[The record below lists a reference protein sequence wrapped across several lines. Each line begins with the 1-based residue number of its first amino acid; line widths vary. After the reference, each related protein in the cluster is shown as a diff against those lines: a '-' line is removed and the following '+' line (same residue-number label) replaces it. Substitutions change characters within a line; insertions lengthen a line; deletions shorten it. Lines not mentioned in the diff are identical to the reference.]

1 MDINI
6 IEKIKGLLTS
16 TPQKVK
22 ISQYI
27 LTFMVM
33 LYLIMQTFPDIK
45 YLYLAIL
52 VYFIQGC
59 MGVTAFNHRSLSHKS
74 WIPCKPLE
82 YFSAIAASLGGTS
95 SPINWV
101 TTHIAHHKHSDTEL
115 DPHTPKHKGRKIFH
129 SILLNDYNLSG
140 LSRPPYF
147 MLKNKFYVF
156 LYKYY
161 YGILFSWA
169 ALLYLIDPLLFW
181 WAWAIPATI
190 QVWVSTGNN
199 WVTHKNWG
207 YTRYKT
213 KDNSKNIWWFPF
225 AWGDAWHNNHHAEPW
240 TYSFSRKW
248 YEIDITGIYIW
259 LMIKLGLATKG
270 IKWS

>member
-101 TTHIAHHKHSDTEL
+101 TTHIAHHKYADTKL
-115 DPHTPKHKGRKIFH
+115 DPHSVKYGGYGVLF
-129 SILLNDYNLSG
+129 SNYNLIRTH
-140 LSRPPYF
+140 LNI
-147 MLKNKFYVF
+147 KDEKFSTV
-156 LYKYY
+156 YY
-161 YGILFSWA
+161 
-169 ALLYLIDPLLFW
+169 
-181 WAWAIPATI
+181 
-190 QVWVSTGNN
+190 
-199 WVTHKNWG
+199 
-207 YTRYKT
+207 
-213 KDNSKNIWWFPF
+213 
-225 AWGDAWHNNHHAEPW
+225 
-240 TYSFSRKW
+240 
-248 YEIDITGIYIW
+248 
-259 LMIKLGLATKG
+259 
-270 IKWS
+270 

>member
-6 IEKIKGLLTS
+6 IKEIKGLLIS

-22 ISQYI
+22 ISQYV

-33 LYLIMQTFPDIK
+33 LYLIMQPFPDIK

-59 MGVTAFNHRSLSHKS
+59 MGITALYHRSLSHKS

-101 TTHIAHHKHSDTEL
+101 TTHIAHHKYADTEF
-115 DPHTPKHKGRKIFH
+115 DPHPPKHKGYKVLF
-129 SILLNDYNLSG
+129 SNYNLTKV
-140 LSRPPYF
+140 LKPPIS
-147 MLKNKFYVF
+147 LLRNKFYVF

-161 YGILFSWA
+161 YGIVFSWA
-169 ALLYLIDPLLFW
+169 ALLYLIDPLFFW
-181 WAWAIPATI
+181 WAWAIPVVLQIWASTI
-190 QVWVSTGNN
+190 NN
-199 WVTHKNWG
+199 WATHNKWG

-213 KDNSKNIWWFPF
+213 EDDSKNIWWFPF
-225 AWGDAWHNNHHAEPW
+225 SWGEAWHNNHHAEPW
-240 TYSFSRKW
+240 EYSFSRKW
-248 YEIDITGIYIW
+248 YEVDITGMYIW
-259 LMIKLGLATKG
+259 LMIKLGLAKRG
-270 IKWS
+270 VKWS